1 MPLATALVS
10 GNEPTPELAVAAV
23 EQALGKSGFAHATGV
38 LLFLT
43 PEFGRHAQ
51 EIVTAAAR
59 RTRCLQIAGG
69 IASGVFTETGWAI
82 DRPAA
87 AAMVLGEGFSLG
99 YPDSA
104 REPILSY
111 AGGTVPEI
119 WSISGRRF
127 GGVFGSTFAV
137 RAADARAVVWQ
148 QARLTGEGGCSVQM
162 HGAHIDIG
170 VSRGWRRLGETQAI
184 ERCQGYEVLQLG
196 GKPALRSLTEALPEA
211 FRRDPS
217 RHLHQIIALIAES
230 AATGSETA
238 YHPAAIISANAD
250 GTLTLAER
258 IEPGRRLAWAIR
270 LPETAE
276 SDMRRSIDAL
286 AERQKA
292 SGQSPV
298 GALMFSC
305 IGRSPFFYGGED
317 RDLKAFTE
325 RFPDLPLIGVYGT
338 GQIAPLGDRLGAGN
352 GQFQNSV
359 VTALISPQQE
369 RQESEN
375 VV

>member
-1 MPLATALVS
+1 MKLATALVS

-23 EQALGKSGFAHATGV
+23 EQALEKSGLAHATGV

-43 PEFGRHAQ
+43 PEFARHSQ
-51 EIVTAAAR
+51 EIITAAAR
-59 RTRCLQIAGG
+59 HTQCLQVSGG

-87 AAMVLGEGFSLG
+87 AAMVLGGGFSLG
-99 YPDSA
+99 YPDNPH
-104 REPILSY
+104 EPILSY

-127 GGVFGSTFAV
+127 GGIFGSTFAV
-137 RAADARAVVWQ
+137 RAADAHAVIWQ
-148 QARLTGEGGCSVQM
+148 QARLAGEGGCSVQV
-162 HGAHIDIG
+162 HGAHVDVG
-170 VSRGWRRLGETQAI
+170 VSRGWRRLGETQAV

-196 GKPALRSLTEALPEA
+196 GKPALRSLTEALPED

-217 RHLHQIIALIAES
+217 RHLHQIVALIAES

-238 YHPAAIISANAD
+238 YHPVAVISANAD

-270 LPETAE
+270 RPDTAE
-276 SDMRRSIDAL
+276 ADMRRSVETL
-286 AERQKA
+286 ADKQQTRAQ
-292 SGQSPV
+292 PPC

-338 GQIAPLGDRLGAGN
+338 GQIAPLGDRPGAGN
-352 GQFQNSV
+352 GEFQNAV
-359 VTALISPQQE
+359 VTALITPRE
-369 RQESEN
+369 ESEN

>member
-1 MPLATALVS
+1 MSLATALVT
-10 GNEPTPELAVAAV
+10 GNDPTPELAVSAV
-23 EQALGKSGFAHATGV
+23 EQALEKSGLKHATGV

-43 PEFGRHAQ
+43 PEFARHAQ

-59 RTRCLQIAGG
+59 HTQCLQVAGG
-69 IASGVFTETGWAI
+69 IASGVFTEAGWAL

-87 AAMVLGEGFSLG
+87 AAMVLGGGFSLG
-99 YPDSA
+99 YPGNSSD
-104 REPILSY
+104 PVLSY

-119 WSISGRRF
+119 WSYSGRRF

-137 RAADARAVVWQ
+137 RAADANAIVWQ
-148 QARLTGEGGCSVQM
+148 QARLAGEGGCSVQV

-170 VSRGWRRLGETQAI
+170 VSRGWRRLNETQAV
-184 ERCQGYEVLQLG
+184 ERCRGYEVLQLG
-196 GKPALRSLTEALPEA
+196 GQPALQNLTDALPA
-211 FRRDPS
+211 DFRADPA
-217 RHLHQIIALIAES
+217 RHLHQIVALIAES
-230 AATGSETA
+230 AATGRETA
-238 YHPAAIISANAD
+238 YHAAAIISANAD

-276 SDMRRSIDAL
+276 ADMRHTVDAV
-286 AERQKA
+286 ADRQQA
-292 SGQSPV
+292 RGQSPA

-317 RDLKAFTE
+317 RDLQIFTE
-325 RFPDLPLIGVYGT
+325 RFPRLPLIGVYGT
-338 GQIAPLGDRLGAGN
+338 GQIVPLGDRPGTGN
-352 GQFQNSV
+352 GQFQNAV
-359 VTALISPQQE
+359 VTALITPRE
-369 RQESEN
+369 ESEN